1 MVKQLYENL
10 GLDFLLELWV
20 ATRKFSE
27 GVQIIWNFWMQGVF
41 ASAENTPDWCI
52 GMCQI
57 LEQNLQ
63 SFSVSGLKLLR
74 NMLCEGVQSI
84 WNC

>member
-27 GVQIIWNFWMQGVF
+27 GVQII
-41 ASAENTPDWCI
+41 
-52 GMCQI
+52 
-57 LEQNLQ
+57 
-63 SFSVSGLKLLR
+63 
-74 NMLCEGVQSI
+74 
-84 WNC
+84 